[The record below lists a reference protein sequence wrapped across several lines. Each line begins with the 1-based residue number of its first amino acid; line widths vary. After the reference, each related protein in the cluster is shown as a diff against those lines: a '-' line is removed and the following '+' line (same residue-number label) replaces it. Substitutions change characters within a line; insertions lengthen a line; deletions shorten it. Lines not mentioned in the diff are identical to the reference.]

1 MFALTVF
8 EILLFEG
15 QSVLSPAQR
24 EAGSEGVKVSVKNPK
39 NIWNL
44 LEMLEK

>member
-8 EILLFEG
+8 EILMFEG
-15 QSVLSPAQR
+15 KSVLSPAQR

-39 NIWNL
+39 NIRNL

>member
-8 EILLFEG
+8 EIFLFEG
-15 QSVLSPAQR
+15 KSVSPAQR
-24 EAGSEGVKVSVKNPK
+24 ETGSEGVKVSVKNQK

>member
-15 QSVLSPAQR
+15 KSVLSPAQR
-24 EAGSEGVKVSVKNPK
+24 ETGSEGVKASVKNEK
-39 NIWNL
+39 NIWDF